1 MTLVT
6 VGLINK
12 KIKKISVLGHAGSDD
27 YGKDIVCSSIST
39 AVIMSANLL
48 LSVDSSNIV
57 KSDEKKALIELEI
70 SNNSKNIEF
79 SYLILDN
86 LYKTFVDLQS
96 QYPKYLKIKF
106 LKEEELSC

>member
-12 KIKKISVLGHAGSDD
+12 KIKKISVLGHAGSGN

-57 KSDEKKALIELEI
+57 RSDEKTAMIELEI
-70 SNNSKNIEF
+70 TKDNNF
-79 SYLILDN
+79 SYLILD
-86 LYKTFVDLQS
+86 
-96 QYPKYLKIKF
+96 
-106 LKEEELSC
+106 

>member
-57 KSDEKKALIELEI
+57 RSDEKTAMIELEI
-70 SNNSKNIEF
+70 TKDNDF

-86 LYKTFVDLQS
+86 LYNTLVDLQS

>member
-1 MTLVT
+1 MTIVT

-57 KSDEKKALIELEI
+57 RSDEKTAMIELEI
-70 SNNSKNIEF
+70 TKDNDF

-86 LYKTFVDLQS
+86 LYNTLVDLQS